1 MRFAR
6 FCRGTSIIW
15 RSARSW
21 WPILPPDGRNDV
33 VTLGAY
39 IGDSGCAAALA
50 VDGRV
55 VSAVSDTSG
64 NHARGHSALPS
75 ACVEQIL
82 RLSGLNACNI
92 SSVVLAEEGPPAEH
106 HERAAAF

>member
-1 MRFAR
+1 MRYGPS
-6 FCRGTSIIW
+6 CRGISITW
-15 RSARSW
+15 RSGRSW
-21 WPILPPDGRNDV
+21 WPILRPDGKNDV

-39 IGDSGCAAALA
+39 IGDGGCAAALA

-64 NHARGHSALPS
+64 HHARGQSALPS

-82 RLSGLNACNI
+82 RLSGLSACDI